1 MVDRFPPVR
10 RKVPITSG
18 QVKMQQDCHL
28 LFNGTTREAKWRTAK
43 THIRR
48 YKSKVTLLQLSK
60 FLKKLTKIN
69 LMEKLL
75 KE

>member
-28 LFNGTTREAKWRTAK
+28 LLRNNKRSQVENGKDSHQALQIESD
-43 THIRR
+43 I
-48 YKSKVTLLQLSK
+48 VT
-60 FLKKLTKIN
+60 IV
-69 LMEKLL
+69 
-75 KE
+75 